1 MLTNLPLLG
10 LGVTVFGTALV
21 ATGIRWTDPATAR
34 PGAPCARG
42 ANATTA

>member
-21 ATGIRWTDPATAR
+21 ATGIRWTDPATVR
-34 PGAPCARG
+34 PGARCPRG
-42 ANATTA
+42 AFATAA